1 MRRTLILLMALLVPG
16 TGFAASPT
24 SDSPP
29 APPQSP
35 RRPPLLF
42 ITTPSGA
49 APAPAQQAA
58 PAPGNTVG
66 YTPAPVPNIDAMP
79 PSGQQHVGPELSGSL
94 VPLHAADGV
103 ADGYM
108 HGSQYSSSLERHAR
122 PGVAGALSPTVNLK
136 IPLQYTPQPL
146 R

>member
-1 MRRTLILLMALLVPG
+1 MTRTLILLTALLVPA

-24 SDSPP
+24 SDSSPT
-29 APPQSP
+29 PPQSP
-35 RRPPLLF
+35 RRQPLLL
-42 ITTPSGA
+42 IATPTRTAPAPVQPA
-49 APAPAQQAA
+49 APAQ
-58 PAPGNTVG
+58 GNTVG
-66 YTPAPVPNIDAMP
+66 YTPAPVPNIDVMP

-94 VPLHAADGV
+94 IPLHAADGV

-108 HGSQYSSSLERHAR
+108 YGSQYSSSLERHAR
-122 PGVAGALSPTVNLK
+122 PGVTGGLSPTVNLK

>member
-1 MRRTLILLMALLVPG
+1 MTRTLILLTALLVPA

-29 APPQSP
+29 TPPQSP

-49 APAPAQQAA
+49 VPAPAQQAA
-58 PAPGNTVG
+58 PTPGSGSTVG
-66 YTPAPVPNIDAMP
+66 YTPAPVPNIDVAP
-79 PSGQQHVGPELSGSL
+79 PPGLQHVGPELSGSL
-94 VPLHAADGV
+94 VRPHAADGV
-103 ADGYM
+103 SDGYM
-108 HGSQYSSSLERHAR
+108 HGSQYSSSLERHSHA
-122 PGVAGALSPTVNLK
+122 GVGVSPTVNLK
-136 IPLQYTPQPL
+136 IPLQYSPQPL